1 MKTLVLSS
9 IGALLLA
16 ACTTP
21 TTPAPSTACVDAS
34 LKNPA
39 VLCTADYDPVC
50 GCDGKTYSNACNA
63 TNGAG
68 VKSFT
73 KGACPDKK

>member
-1 MKTLVLSS
+1 MKTLLPFLST
-9 IGALLLA
+9 LLLA
-16 ACTTP
+16 SCA
-21 TTPAPSTACVDAS
+21 APSQQDLPTSCVDEK

-50 GCDGKTYSNACNA
+50 GCDGNTYSNACNA